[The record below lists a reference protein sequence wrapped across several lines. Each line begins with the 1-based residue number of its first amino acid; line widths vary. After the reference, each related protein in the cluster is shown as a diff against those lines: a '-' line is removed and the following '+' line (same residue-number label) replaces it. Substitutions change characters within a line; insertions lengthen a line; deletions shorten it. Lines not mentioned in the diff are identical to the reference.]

1 LKDVRTY
8 FPDRPRNCGAEPCHE
23 DKDKIWESPDIRK
36 DPGNLFHESGNDDDI
51 HIVVPAALLEKNG
64 SYTIRIEQENKPKPV
79 SDNVAANVQLAIPN
93 ATEIGINPVND
104 IRKLELEMDYS
115 TCKGYSSSFL
125 PITVPFPKA
134 LKPLA
139 KYVAKVPGTTNNIL
153 KYHTYSVLFHSVR
166 MMPAVSAINVDGNP
180 KKRLDNS
187 PRDDKWLRDKRLGMD
202 IQLDDEFYAGSNFDK
217 GHLSRREDA
226 NYGTTAQ
233 LAKRN
238 ADLTCMYT
246 NACPQVPA
254 LNRSNR
260 SGLWGNL
267 ENLVLENGAIKENG
281 ATGKITVFN
290 GPIFKE
296 SDPVFRGI
304 QIPVEFYKIIVWPTS
319 TKQIRATAFKLSQG
333 HLLDDINLEDLN
345 IDQNIVF
352 KEYQCSIA
360 SIITATQLDF
370 KALLPFDTFKATA
383 KPMELKSEEALV
395 GRIEG
400 A

>member
-1 LKDVRTY
+1 
-8 FPDRPRNCGAEPCHE
+8 
-23 DKDKIWESPDIRK
+23 
-36 DPGNLFHESGNDDDI
+36 
-51 HIVVPAALLEKNG
+51 
-64 SYTIRIEQENKPKPV
+64 
-79 SDNVAANVQLAIPN
+79 
-93 ATEIGINPVND
+93 
-104 IRKLELEMDYS
+104 
-115 TCKGYSSSFL
+115 
-125 PITVPFPKA
+125 
-134 LKPLA
+134 
-139 KYVAKVPGTTNNIL
+139 
-153 KYHTYSVLFHSVR
+153 
-166 MMPAVSAINVDGNP
+166 
-180 KKRLDNS
+180 
-187 PRDDKWLRDKRLGMD
+187 MD

-238 ADLTCMYT
+238 ADLTCIYT

-267 ENLVLENGAIKENG
+267 ENLVLENGAVKEKG
-281 ATGKITVFN
+281 AQAKSPSLTAQYSKA
-290 GPIFKE
+290 

-345 IDQNIVF
+345 IDQNITF

-360 SIITATQLDF
+360 KHHHRQPAQF
-370 KALLPFDTFKATA
+370 QGLLPFDHVQSNGQAA
-383 KPMELKSEEALV
+383 GAEVGGGV
-395 GRIEG
+395 GRDDGQGLEWGRRSILRLSGIGTGSDVRKCGESHRK
-400 A
+400 AELRLKVEADDK